1 VDTMQVL
8 GAMNQLATVWK
19 GLEEKSTGRRR
30 EVAHSRIYA
39 PISVK
44 INKNKKLRPSF
55 PLF

>member
-1 VDTMQVL
+1 MQVL